1 VGGVLLIA
9 AFITGATVLA
19 LSSAAGDAPAATQAV
34 LGVAAGPSGRAATRL
49 STSSPTSRAVT
60 VSSEIAPDAGSTVFT
75 DDFHDSKSGWATT
88 TSTSID
94 SGMTFSFSASGYV
107 IGSTGGEIEHHVLS
121 PYRDARRQL
130 SMALTATQIDGPVGL
145 GFGVSC
151 RRGQGAAQ
159 LTYSFLVQND
169 GAYSVERIDGDRSDS
184 PIKVLRAGVAPIE
197 AGPSPITVVGMC
209 ASFEEGETTR
219 LVFFAEGQKLIDLTD
234 TSAQSDSG
242 WLGALVMVSGKGPSV
257 MTAKHWQERDL
268 SA

>member
-1 VGGVLLIA
+1 VLLIA
-9 AFITGATVLA
+9 ALITAATVLA

-34 LGVAAGPSGRAATRL
+34 LGIAASPSGAAATRL
-49 STSSPTSRAVT
+49 STSSPASRAVT

-75 DDFHDSKSGWATT
+75 DDFHDSKSGWAT
-88 TSTSID
+88 STD

-107 IGSTGGEIEHHVLS
+107 IGSPGGEIEHHVLS
-121 PYRDARRQL
+121 PYRDARKQL
-130 SMALTATQIDGPVGL
+130 SMSLTAKQIDGPVGL

-159 LTYSFLVQND
+159 VTYSFLVQND

-184 PIKVLRAGVAPIE
+184 PIKVLKAGVASVK
-197 AGPSPITVVGMC
+197 AGSSPITVVGMC
-209 ASFEEGETTR
+209 ASYDGGGTTR
-219 LVFFAEGQKLIDLTD
+219 LIFFAEGQKLIDLTD
-234 TSAQSDSG
+234 SSAQSDSG
-242 WLGALVMVSGKGPSV
+242 WLGALVMVGGKGPSV